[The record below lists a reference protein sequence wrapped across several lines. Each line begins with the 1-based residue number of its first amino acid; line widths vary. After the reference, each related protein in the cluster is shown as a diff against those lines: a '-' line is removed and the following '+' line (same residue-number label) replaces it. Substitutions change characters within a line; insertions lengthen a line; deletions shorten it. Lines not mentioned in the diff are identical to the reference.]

1 MSQDKQPEG
10 NLREEFRNLGQNI
23 KNVLNGVWESQ
34 ERRKLQKDVQD
45 GLNELGKAVNELIDD
60 IQSSEAGKKV
70 VKGVDE
76 FGEKLRSGEVEEK
89 AREGILSTLH
99 KINVEL
105 EKAISKFTSNEE

>member
-1 MSQDKQPEG
+1 MSQEKQPEG

-23 KNVLNGVWESQ
+23 KNVLSGAWESQ

-60 IQSSEAGKKV
+60 VQSSEAGKKV

-76 FGEKLRSGEVEEK
+76 FGEKLRRGEVEEK
-89 AREGILSTLH
+89 AREGILSALH
-99 KINVEL
+99 KINAEL
-105 EKAISKFTSNEE
+105 EKAISKFTSDEE